1 MQHPTG
7 PGRQPTVPP
16 VIGIAWCAW
25 HHAYS
30 ATARLVRDAAGA
42 ARFACTSC
50 RAAHDLAPVAD
61 QP

>member
-25 HHAYS
+25 HQAYS

-50 RAAHDLAPVAD
+50 REVHDLAPVAD